1 MSRRQLALAWEP
13 RGDEPGFRVYNL
25 GLNAVHLAGREIT
38 GANRK
43 QGPLQLEELQGMH
56 TEWLPLD
63 EPLRIGEQGPVLR
76 VRELAPLDEEEDPD
90 ATRLE

>member
-1 MSRRQLALAWEP
+1 
-13 RGDEPGFRVYNL
+13 
-25 GLNAVHLAGREIT
+25 
-38 GANRK
+38 
-43 QGPLQLEELQGMH
+43 MH

-76 VRELAPLDEEEDPD
+76 VRELPPLDEEEDPD